1 MKIMLIAGD
10 AAGDA
15 SGAELAEA
23 VLQAAPQARL
33 FGMGGALMKEA
44 GVRLLFNPTTMTALG
59 LLEGVKKG
67 NIMRR
72 VLLRLGEVMAKQ
84 DPKVVV
90 LIDFPQFN
98 VKLGQMAKAKGIP
111 VLFYLSPA
119 SWPNAR
125 ARPGKLLEAA
135 TKIVTVFPFDVD
147 PYQQAG
153 ADIDHVGH
161 PLLDQVPPANSPTEG
176 VVCLCPGNTLE
187 DMRRN
192 LPSLLKG
199 ALKVKKA
206 REEVDFVL
214 PLPPNIPRDDLD
226 RILKG
231 DGTIKVQPGRQ
242 LDVLGRA
249 ELAVCDCGAPA
260 LEAAYAG
267 VPLIAVYN
275 SPLFCVEKLWRRPGF
290 MSLPNVLAG
299 RQVVPEYCL
308 GEMGSGRL
316 AEEIETLL
324 DDEKRRG
331 AMAADLGSVIER
343 LGPPGALT
351 RMAGAILELAGRGRT

>member
-33 FGMGGALMKEA
+33 FGMGGPLMKEA
-44 GVRLLFNPTTMTALG
+44 GVRLLFNPTTLSTLG
-59 LLEGVKKG
+59 LLEGVKTG

-98 VKLGQMAKAKGIP
+98 TKLGQMAKAKGIP
-111 VLFYLSPA
+111 VLFYLSPD

-125 ARPGKLLEAA
+125 ARPGKVLEAA
-135 TKIVTVFPFDVD
+135 TKIVTAFPFDVD

-153 ADIDHVGH
+153 ADIEYAGH
-161 PLLDQVPPANSPTEG
+161 PLLEQTPPAKCPSEG
-176 VVCLCPGNTLE
+176 VVCLCPGSTME

-199 ALKVKKA
+199 AAKVKKA
-206 REEVDFVL
+206 RGEVDFVL
-214 PLPPNIPRDDLD
+214 PLPPSIPREDLD
-226 RILKG
+226 RILK
-231 DGTIKVQPGRQ
+231 DDPPVKVQLGRQ
-242 LDVLGRA
+242 LDVLGTA
-249 ELAVCDCGAPA
+249 QLAVCDCGAPS

-316 AEEIETLL
+316 AGEIESLL
-324 DDEKRRG
+324 DDETRRQ
-331 AMAADLGSVIER
+331 AMAADLGSVIES

>member
-15 SGAELAEA
+15 SGAELAKA

-44 GVRLLFNPTTMTALG
+44 GVRLLFNPTTLSTLG
-59 LLEGVKKG
+59 LLEGVKTG

-72 VLLRLGEVMAKQ
+72 VLLRLGDVMAKQ

-90 LIDFPQFN
+90 LIDFPHFN
-98 VKLGQMAKAKGIP
+98 LRLGQMAKAKGIP

-125 ARPGKLLEAA
+125 VRPGKVLEAS
-135 TKIVTVFPFDVD
+135 TKIATVFPFDLEA
-147 PYQQAG
+147 YQRAG
-153 ADIDHVGH
+153 ADIEHVGH
-161 PLLDQVPPANSPTEG
+161 PLLDQMPPAKSPTEG
-176 VVCLCPGNTLE
+176 LVCLCPGSTLE

-192 LPSLLKG
+192 LPPLIKG
-199 ALKVKKA
+199 AAKVKEA

-214 PLPPNIPRDDLD
+214 PLPPNIAREDLD

-231 DGTIKVQPGRQ
+231 DHPLKVQPGRQ
-242 LDVLGRA
+242 LDILGTA
-249 ELAVCDCGAPA
+249 QIAVSDSGSAA

-267 VPLIAVYN
+267 VPLIAVYR
-275 SPLFCVEKLWRRPGF
+275 SPLFGVEKLWRRPGF
-290 MSLPNVLAG
+290 MSLPNLLAE

-308 GEMGSGRL
+308 GEMGAGRL
-316 AEEIETLL
+316 AGEIESLL
-324 DDEKRRG
+324 DDEGRRQ
-331 AMAADLGSVIER
+331 AMAADLGTIIQS

-351 RMAGAILELAGRGRT
+351 RMVGMILELAGRGRT